1 VTMAYALGIDVG
13 GTSIK
18 CGLVSAKGELS
29 EEGSQPTPL
38 NDPSGDALVAK
49 IQEIVASYG
58 EQEIACVGV
67 AGPGIV
73 SDEGVAEFS
82 ASLGYRGVAL
92 QSMLAGVLDL
102 PVRVV
107 HDVTAAGVAEHRV
120 GVAQKYQN
128 VVVLQI
134 GTGIAASIVVD
145 GKPFR
150 PHPVVGEI
158 GHTPTPYLRPCG
170 CGLTGCLEMTASGGA
185 LRRNYS
191 ALTGQDT
198 TAADVFRL
206 ASERDQ
212 VAKTLYYEFLDALSG
227 AVVWLAAL
235 LGPEAVVLS
244 GGVASAGETLRA
256 DLADAVSQKMSF
268 HLAPEILLSGDHTLM
283 GCRGAGLMAWAGT

>member
-18 CGLVSAKGELS
+18 CGLVSARGELS
-29 EEGSQPTPL
+29 REASHPTPL

-49 IQEIVASYG
+49 IQEIVASYS
-58 EQEIACVGV
+58 EPDIACVGV
-67 AGPGIV
+67 AVPGIV
-73 SDEGVAEFS
+73 SDDGVAEFS

-92 QSMLAGVLDL
+92 QSMLAGVLEL

-120 GVAQKYQN
+120 GVAQAFQN

-134 GTGIAASIVVD
+134 GTGIAASIVLE
-145 GKPFR
+145 GTPFR

-158 GHTPTPYLRPCG
+158 GHTPTSYPRPCG

-185 LRRNYS
+185 LRRNYA

-198 TAADVFRL
+198 TADDVFRL
-206 ASERDQ
+206 ASEGDQ
-212 VAKTLYYEFLDALSG
+212 VAETLYAEFLDALSG

-244 GGVASAGETLRA
+244 GGVASAGETLRE
-256 DLADAVSQKMSF
+256 DLARAVSQKMSF
-268 HLAPEILLSGDHTLM
+268 HRAPEIVLSEDHTQM

>member
-1 VTMAYALGIDVG
+1 MTMAYALGIDVG

-49 IQEIVASYG
+49 IREIVASYG

-67 AGPGIV
+67 AVPGIV